1 MSSHILQELL
11 KLFSDGYNHVMMQR
25 KDIAPALT
33 RTIIEPVVFDNATA
47 SAEFVISTDSPDRDN
62 DIVVPDGCLPH
73 LHTYKANPVV
83 LFDHGS
89 RIDYPIAMSEV
100 PDTKACTV
108 VVEKNRI
115 RAKAYFHCETL
126 ESQQCCRLTEKK
138 ILRGASIGYRGIRA
152 EQIIPGRKSGGNLF
166 TEWELLEWSIVPIPA
181 NQDALRI
188 ALSAKWEGK
197 ALAEPIARK
206 FKSLLLPSKKLIF
219 PVRVQLAS
227 KRMKAM
233 PDEIVEQTTEEIAE
247 ESSTLPAGAQ
257 GINILLQGMT
267 QLITTV
273 KESVPAIENPQ
284 VLKLID
290 KFLSKGE
297 SLLSEVQSGASSI
310 YPDIFTEGEAVET
323 EDEEETEVEETTDDT
338 ETTEEVKEDE
348 VKEDDEDDVS
358 ATGKSFKLKK
368 NFQKACADHVAS
380 VSDAVEF
387 ADEVAKSDNIP
398 SGIKRQAKGILP
410 GLKSVAAFLNKSG
423 EADEEKVTDTEEEK
437 YEDTD
442 EEKQAAEEEEK
453 AALAELQKITQVVSS
468 NAKQLASLKGA
479 K

>member
-1 MSSHILQELL
+1 
-11 KLFSDGYNHVMMQR
+11 MQR
-25 KDIAPALT
+25 KDISPALT
-33 RTIIEPVVFDNATA
+33 RTVIEPVVFDNATA

-62 DIVVPDGCLPH
+62 DIVLPDGCLSL

-83 LFDHGS
+83 LFDHGAL
-89 RIDYPIAMSEV
+89 IPFPIAMSEI
-100 PDTKACTV
+100 PDTKACTIN
-108 VVEKNRI
+108 VEQKRI
-115 RAKAYFHCETL
+115 TAKAFFHCETL
-126 ESQQCCRLTEKK
+126 ESSQCCRLTEKK
-138 ILRGASIGYRGIRA
+138 ILRGASIGYRGIKA
-152 EQIIPGRKSGGNLF
+152 EQVVPGRKSGGNLF
-166 TEWELLEWSIVPIPA
+166 IEWELLEWSIVPIPA

-188 ALSAKWEGK
+188 ALGAKWEGK

-219 PVRVQLAS
+219 PVRVQLTS

-233 PDEIVEQTTEEIAE
+233 AEETVEQTTEEITE

-267 QLITTV
+267 QLMEAV

-323 EDEEETEVEETTDDT
+323 EDETEVEEETTD
-338 ETTEEVKEDE
+338 ETTEEVKEE
-348 VKEDDEDDVS
+348 ETDEDDGEDVS
-358 ATGKSFKLKK
+358 NAEKSFKLKK
-368 NFQKACADHVAS
+368 NFKKACADHVAS
-380 VSDAVEF
+380 VSDAAEF
-387 ADEVAKSDNIP
+387 ADEVSKSDNIP

-410 GLKSVAAFLNKSG
+410 GLKSAAAFLSKSG
-423 EADEEKVTDTEEEK
+423 EPDEEKVTETEEEK
-437 YEDTD
+437 TEDAD
-442 EEKQAAEEEEK
+442 EEKEAAEQEEK
-453 AALAELQKITQVVSS
+453 AALAELQKISLVVTS
-468 NAKQLASLKGA
+468 NAKQLATLKGA